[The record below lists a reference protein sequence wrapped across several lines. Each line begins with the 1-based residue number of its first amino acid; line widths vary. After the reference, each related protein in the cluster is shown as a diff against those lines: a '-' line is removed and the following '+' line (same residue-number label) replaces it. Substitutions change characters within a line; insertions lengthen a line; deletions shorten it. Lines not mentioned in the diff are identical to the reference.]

1 MAQNNDR
8 SNVTVGK
15 PTDLGAVFWA
25 PLGTA
30 LPTGVPTIRPFDD
43 LDPAYVNLGYVSS
56 DGLTKSTAEDGDDVK
71 AWGGDTVLHN
81 QTSFSKTFTLNF
93 IETANEDTL
102 AFIYGRSNVQ
112 KRSDGV
118 IQIDEVS
125 DQLPHG
131 VIVVYT
137 LQGNGDEMR
146 VKRQI
151 VGDAQLTDRS
161 GDETY
166 NDSDLLAYPAVVT
179 AFKFTDSDGKAKLV
193 RDEISPLISKVAVEN
208 VTVAPSTATVSVGST
223 KQLSATVTPDGA
235 SKEVQW
241 TSSSSTIASV
251 SNSGLVT
258 GKKAGQA
265 TITATSKAD
274 SNKKATATITVS

>member
-30 LPTGVPTIRPFDD
+30 LPTGVPTTDPFSD
-43 LDPAYVNLGYVSS
+43 LDSAYVNLGYVSS

-208 VTVAPSTATVSVGST
+208 ITVAPSTTTVSVGST

-241 TSSSSTIASV
+241 TSSSTTVASV
-251 SNSGLVT
+251 SASGLVT

-274 SNKKATATITVS
+274 PNKKATATITVS